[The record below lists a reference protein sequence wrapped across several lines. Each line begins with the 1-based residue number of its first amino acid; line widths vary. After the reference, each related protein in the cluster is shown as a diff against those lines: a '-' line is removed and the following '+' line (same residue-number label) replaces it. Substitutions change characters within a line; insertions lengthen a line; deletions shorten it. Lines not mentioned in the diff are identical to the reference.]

1 MCYKF
6 VIATI
11 KCEKESNTWKINDSH
26 FSTFSRWE
34 HATNNYDFK
43 SLFMRLF
50 SHFLMSARYYK
61 INITYELKIITINRK
76 MLRVKHIFKIIK
88 KKNCGLKTPTNFRTY
103 KCEMFFFFFLSNTTR
118 GIQRTCLKHVKHY
131 FKQFCLTNAIIL
143 RECRMRLYL
152 KRDRDKLVR
161 DQGKLEGWLFDSN

>member
-103 KCEMFFFFFLSNTTR
+103 KCEMFFFFFYRTRLGGFKGHALSMWN
-118 GIQRTCLKHVKHY
+118 
-131 FKQFCLTNAIIL
+131 IIL
-143 RECRMRLYL
+143 NNFALQML
-152 KRDRDKLVR
+152 
-161 DQGKLEGWLFDSN
+161 